1 MAFLIVPILRILVFA
16 ASLYVAWS
24 TVHDPAWGWKT
35 GQGLIG
41 GVTKGLLFLSL
52 AALFYISTLSI
63 LSTPGPILTAL
74 VSDQARFPSVTTLL
88 VLPAVINLLWLA
100 VAAFLAWLLASR
112 PDWSAVVS
120 FTSWRPTGLQKLFLY
135 LTAAFL
141 LAEILGFGQDI
152 VMDLLGVGALNRVFS
167 DEPELQGLMIG
178 ANILYGLAVVA
189 FLWFAP
195 QHMPPAPSS
204 ATDRKEEA

>member
-1 MAFLIVPILRILVFA
+1 MVFLVVPILRILVFA

-24 TVHDPAWGWKT
+24 TVYDPAWGWKAE
-35 GQGLIG
+35 QGFMG
-41 GVTKGLLFLSL
+41 RGTKGLLLLSL

-63 LSTPGPILTAL
+63 LSTPGPILTVL
-74 VSDQARFPSVTTLL
+74 TGDQARFPSATTLL

-120 FTSWRPTGLQKLFLY
+120 FASWRPTGLQKLFLY
-135 LTAAFL
+135 LTAVFL
-141 LAEILGFGQDI
+141 LTKILGLGQDI

-167 DEPELQGLMIG
+167 SESELQSLMIV
-178 ANILYGLAVVA
+178 ANVLYGLAVVA
-189 FLWFAP
+189 FLWFANRYVSP
-195 QHMPPAPSS
+195 DPSN
-204 ATDRKEEA
+204 ATDKS

>member
-1 MAFLIVPILRILVFA
+1 VFLTVPILRILVLA

-24 TVHDPAWGWKT
+24 TVYDPTWGWKT
-35 GQGLIG
+35 GQGLMG
-41 GVTKGLLFLSL
+41 GVTKGLLLLSL

-74 VSDQARFPSVTTLL
+74 TGDQARFPSATTLL
-88 VLPAVINLLWLA
+88 VLPAVINLLWLG
-100 VAAFLAWLLASR
+100 VAALLAWLLTSR

-135 LTAAFL
+135 LTAVFL
-141 LAEILGFGQDI
+141 LTEILGFGQDI

-167 DEPELQGLMIG
+167 NESELQGLMIV
-178 ANILYGLAVVA
+178 ANILYGLTVVA

-195 QHMPPAPSS
+195 QHLPPAPSS

>member
-1 MAFLIVPILRILVFA
+1 MVFLVVPILRILVFT

-24 TVHDPAWGWKT
+24 TVYDPGWGWKA
-35 GQGLIG
+35 GQGLMG
-41 GVTKGLLFLSL
+41 RGAKGLLLLSL

-74 VSDQARFPSVTTLL
+74 VSDQARFPSATTLL
-88 VLPAVINLLWLA
+88 VLPAVINLLWLG
-100 VAAFLAWLLASR
+100 VAALLAWLLTSR
-112 PDWSAVVS
+112 LDWPAVVS

-135 LTAAFL
+135 LTAVFL
-141 LAEILGFGQDI
+141 LTKILGFGQDI

-167 DEPELQGLMIG
+167 GESELQGLMIV
-178 ANILYGLAVVA
+178 ANILYGLTVVA

-195 QHMPPAPSS
+195 QHLPPAPSS

>member
-24 TVHDPAWGWKT
+24 TVYDPSWGWKA
-35 GQGLIG
+35 GQGLME
-41 GVTKGLLFLSL
+41 GVMKSLLFLSL

-63 LSTPGPILTAL
+63 LSTPGPILTVL
-74 VSDQARFPSVTTLL
+74 TGDQARFPSAITLL
-88 VLPAVINLLWLA
+88 VLPAVIHLLWLA

-135 LTAAFL
+135 LTAVFL

-152 VMDLLGVGALNRVFS
+152 LMDLLGVGGLNRVFS
-167 DEPELQGLMIG
+167 DESELQGFMIV
-178 ANILYGLAVVA
+178 ANVIYGLAVA
-189 FLWFAP
+189 TFLWFANRYVSP
-195 QHMPPAPSS
+195 DPSN
-204 ATDRKEEA
+204 ATDKS